1 MIATPV
7 PPGPRTRVPGAHLLA
22 FARDMLGFVCRLKR
36 EYGDVVAFRLGPERA
51 VLLSHPAHLHEVL
64 VRQHRAFQKGR
75 RGEVSTQWL
84 GEGLLNSEGARH
96 QHQRRLLQPAL
107 HRQRLAAYATTMTT
121 HAARLSQTW
130 QDGDTLDITLAMMRV
145 TLAIAAHTLLDAD
158 IEAEA
163 TAIGQ
168 AITTLL
174 QGSARVPLPLAPL
187 VRRLPL
193 PSQRRLRRAEA
204 YLDTLI
210 YRLIDERRATGGTT
224 GDVLTMLLDA
234 RTEDGHPLRPR
245 QIHDEAL
252 TLLLAGHETTALALS
267 WTWYLLAHH
276 PDVDAAMQAELQTV
290 LGGRLPTAEEL
301 PQLRYTRMVF
311 TEALRLYPPAWLMT
325 RRAREEVTIGDYRFA
340 PGTFFLLSPYLMHHD
355 ARFFPDPEAFVPTRW
370 ASPPEAGPARHA
382 YQPFGGG
389 PRQCLGEGFAWM
401 EGLLVLATLAQ
412 TWRMQL
418 IPGPPVEPWGLV
430 TLRPKQG
437 IQVHLARRGP
447 RGITHP
453 GATAREE
460 EAG

>member
-7 PPGPRTRVPGAHLLA
+7 LPGPRARFPGAHLLA
-22 FARDMLGFVCRLKR
+22 FSRDMLGFVCRLKR
-36 EYGDVVAFRLGPERA
+36 EYGDVVAFRLGPERT
-51 VLLSHPAHLHEVL
+51 VLLSHPEHLHEVL

-75 RGEVSTQWL
+75 RGDVSTQFL
-84 GEGLLNSEGARH
+84 GEGLLNSEGAQH
-96 QHQRRLLQPAL
+96 HHQRRLLQPAFQ
-107 HRQRLAAYATTMTT
+107 RQRLTQYATVMTT
-121 HAARLSQTW
+121 HAARLRQAW
-130 QDGDTLDITLAMMRV
+130 QDGDTLDIAPAMMRV

-158 IEAEA
+158 VEAEA

-204 YLDTLI
+204 YLDTLM
-210 YRLIDERRATGGTT
+210 YRLIDERRATGGAM
-224 GDVLTMLLDA
+224 GDVLSMLVSA
-234 RTEDGHPLRPR
+234 QAEDGSPLSPR

-290 LGGRLPTAEEL
+290 LAGRLPTAADL
-301 PQLRYTRMVF
+301 PQLQYTRMVF

-325 RRAREEVTIGDYRFA
+325 RRAREAVTIGDYRFS

-355 ARFFPDPEAFVPTRW
+355 ARFFPEPEAFVPTRW
-370 ASPPEAGPARHA
+370 AAPPETGPARHA
-382 YQPFGGG
+382 YLPFGGG

-401 EGLLVLATLAQ
+401 EGILVLATLGQ

-418 IPGPPVEPWGLV
+418 VPGSPVEPWGLV

-437 IQVHLARRGP
+437 IQVHLARR
-447 RGITHP
+447 
-453 GATAREE
+453 
-460 EAG
+460 

>member
-1 MIATPV
+1 MVATPL
-7 PPGPRTRVPGAHLLA
+7 PPGPRARVPGAHLLA

-36 EYGDVVAFRLGPERA
+36 EYGDVVAFRLGPERT
-51 VLLSHPAHLHEVL
+51 VLLSHPEHLHEVL

-75 RGEVSTQWL
+75 RGDVSKQWL
-84 GEGLLNSEGARH
+84 GEGLLNSEGVRH
-96 QHQRRLLQPAL
+96 QHQRRLLQPAF
-107 HRQRLAAYATTMTT
+107 HRQRLAQYAAVMTT
-121 HAARLSQTW
+121 HAARLRQTW
-130 QDGDTLDITLAMMRV
+130 QDGDTLDIAPAMMRV
-145 TLAIAAHTLLDAD
+145 TLAIAAKTLLDAD
-158 IEAEA
+158 VEAEA

-174 QGSARVPLPLAPL
+174 QGSSRVPLPLVPL

-210 YRLIDERRATGGTT
+210 YQLIDERRTRGGATGN
-224 GDVLTMLLDA
+224 VLTMLLDA
-234 RTEDGHPLRPR
+234 RTEDGRPLSPR

-290 LGGRLPTAEEL
+290 LGGRLPTAADLLQL
-301 PQLRYTRMVF
+301 PYTRMVF

-325 RRAREEVTIGDYRFA
+325 RRARQEVTIGDYRFA

-355 ARFFPDPEAFVPTRW
+355 ARFFPEPEAFVPTRW
-370 ASPPEAGPARHA
+370 AAPPEAGPARHA
-382 YQPFGGG
+382 YLPFGGG

-401 EGLLVLATLAQ
+401 EGLLVLTTLAQ
-412 TWRMQL
+412 MWRMAL
-418 IPGPPVEPWGLV
+418 VPGLPVEPWGLV
-430 TLRPKQG
+430 TLRPRQG
-437 IQVHLARRGP
+437 IPVRLARR
-447 RGITHP
+447 
-453 GATAREE
+453 
-460 EAG
+460 

>member
-1 MIATPV
+1 MVATLL
-7 PPGPRTRVPGAHLLA
+7 PPGPRARFPGAHLLA
-22 FARDMLGFVCRLKR
+22 FARDRLGFVCRLKR

-75 RGEVSTQWL
+75 RGEVTKQFL

-96 QHQRRLLQPAL
+96 QHQRRLLQPAF
-107 HRQRLAAYATTMTT
+107 HRQRLAHYATVMTT
-121 HAARLSQTW
+121 PAARLRQAW
-130 QDGDTLDITLAMMRV
+130 QDGDTLDVTPAMMRV
-145 TLAIAAHTLLDAD
+145 TLAIAAHTLLHAD
-158 IEAEA
+158 VEAEA
-163 TAIGQ
+163 SAIGQ

-174 QGSARVPLPLAPL
+174 QGSSRVPLPLAPL

-193 PSQRRLRRAEA
+193 PSQRRLQRAEA

-210 YRLIDERRATGGTT
+210 YRLIDERRASGGQTD
-224 GDVLTMLLDA
+224 DVLAMLVDA
-234 RTEDGHPLRPR
+234 QTEDGRPLSPR

-267 WTWYLLAHH
+267 WTWSLLAHH

-290 LGGRLPTAEEL
+290 LGGRLPTVEDL
-301 PQLRYTRMVF
+301 PQLQYTRMVF

-325 RRAREEVTIGDYRFA
+325 RRAREPVTIGDSRFA

-355 ARFFPDPEAFVPTRW
+355 AQFFHEPEAFVPTRW
-370 ASPPEAGPARHA
+370 AAPPEAAPARDA
-382 YQPFGGG
+382 SLPFGGG

-401 EGLLVLATLAQ
+401 EGLLVRATVAQ
-412 TWRMQL
+412 VWRMAL
-418 IPGPPVEPWGLV
+418 VPGPPVEPWGLV

-437 IQVHLARRGP
+437 IQVHLARR
-447 RGITHP
+447 
-453 GATAREE
+453 
-460 EAG
+460 